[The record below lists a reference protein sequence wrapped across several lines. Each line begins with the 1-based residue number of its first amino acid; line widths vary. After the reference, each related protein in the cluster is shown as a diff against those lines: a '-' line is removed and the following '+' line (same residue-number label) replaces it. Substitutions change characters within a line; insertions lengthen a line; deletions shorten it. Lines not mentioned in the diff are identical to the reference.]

1 MNPIVFTNNE
11 NNRESKLPEDQI
23 RTLLLGKEKRR

>member
-11 NNRESKLPEDQI
+11 NNRKTKLSEDQI